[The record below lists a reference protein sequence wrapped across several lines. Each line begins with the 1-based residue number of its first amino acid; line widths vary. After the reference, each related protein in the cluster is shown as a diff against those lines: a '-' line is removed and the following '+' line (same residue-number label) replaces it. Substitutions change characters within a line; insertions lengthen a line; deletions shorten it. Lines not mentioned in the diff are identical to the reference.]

1 MTFAKLFCMV
11 TSSVAYACLLTRG
24 EQLETSRKL
33 ETPSPESA
41 TDVEPPPSKDY
52 FTGIIESHQSKDPL
66 SRKLIVIFTIGS
78 DSIRR
83 EVSTPGGALDGV
95 IVNRTNDTVI
105 LYKRSGNL
113 KHYVQMT
120 GPQYQDFCKYEFN
133 LGSRGIGTIF
143 MGLRPGNYISKN
155 APHDQKI
162 GGYDCDK
169 LLINHGSSLVTVIE
183 TFHSRSVNVNKEMLA
198 QVERDLPVEVE
209 GFPLQIRSITGLRTF
224 FQESDKKSKFK
235 ELLSS
240 ANNLLSTG
248 LKRVTEETI
257 QVVRVEKKDLGATD
271 FELSS
276 EYTKLPDMK
285 AFEKVFNP
293 PDTGGHSSHHW
304 DD

>member
-1 MTFAKLFCMV
+1 MV
-11 TSSVAYACLLTRG
+11 TSSVVCACLLTRG
-24 EQLETSRKL
+24 GQLETPRIL
-33 ETPSPESA
+33 EPPSPKSV
-41 TDVEPPPSKDY
+41 TGVEPTPNKDY

-66 SRKLIVIFTIGS
+66 SRKVIVTFTIGS

-83 EVSTPGGALDGV
+83 EVSTPGGTLDGV

-105 LYKRSGNL
+105 LYKSSGTL

-120 GPQYQDFCKYEFN
+120 GSQYQDFCRYEYN
-133 LGSRGIGTIF
+133 LGARGIGTIF
-143 MGLRPGNYISKN
+143 MGLREGKYISKN
-155 APHDQKI
+155 APNAQKI

-183 TFHSRSVNVNKEMLA
+183 TFHSRSVKVNKEMLA
-198 QVERDLPVEVE
+198 QVERDLPAELE

-224 FQESDKKSKFK
+224 FQESDKKSKVK

-257 QVVRVEKKDLGATD
+257 QVVRVEKKALGATD

-285 AFEKVFNP
+285 AFEKVFTP
-293 PDTGGHSSHHW
+293 PDTGGHNSHHW
-304 DD
+304 DDWH